1 MSVRNGYPL
10 PPQPRRNLP
19 PHRGHSGASSANC
32 RDTRIALRSLEAEG
46 TMLRLKQR
54 QREIHRSRISYR
66 WGNTVAPMANAL
78 MFFGAI
84 AVLMAIVVF
93 LDWLGRRKD
102 RNATP
107 PSP

>member
-1 MSVRNGYPL
+1 M
-10 PPQPRRNLP
+10 
-19 PHRGHSGASSANC
+19 
-32 RDTRIALRSLEAEG
+32 T
-46 TMLRLKQR
+46 
-54 QREIHRSRISYR
+54 
-66 WGNTVAPMANAL
+66 PMANAL